1 MPITQIEKQ
10 PLLRKARWYSDRNRT
25 YKACRCY
32 LQLIQ
37 EDGNSIEAIEE
48 LALLYYDR
56 GDYELA
62 EICFK
67 HLLTVSGSR
76 PDVFLRIA
84 YCNFQTGFYS
94 QAKRILLDPSIEWA
108 DDYIEELLLNLSQ
121 CELQLGD
128 PIQALKF
135 LKKLNIS
142 HPSPLYYLLQAEIL
156 ESLSLFTAAI
166 EICRKGL
173 QRDPYFDDLLV
184 IKARMHLELREFDRA
199 KKIYLKMIQNQLFL
213 GEARY
218 DIEEYLHLNGSVTEL
233 EEILKYFDD
242 TLEFI

>member
-1 MPITQIEKQ
+1 MPITEIEKQ

-32 LQLIQ
+32 IQLIQ
-37 EDGNSIEAIEE
+37 AECPSLEAIEE

-62 EICFK
+62 EICFQ
-67 HLLTVSGSR
+67 HLLTLSEPR
-76 PDVFLRIA
+76 PDISIRIA
-84 YCNFQTGFYS
+84 YCCFQTGHYS
-94 QAKRILLDPSIEWA
+94 QAKRVLLDPKVHWDEE
-108 DDYIEELLLNLSQ
+108 YVEELLLNLSQ

-135 LKKLNIS
+135 LKKLNSS

-184 IKARMHLELREFDRA
+184 TKARIHLELGEFDRA

-218 DIEEYLHLNGSVTEL
+218 DIEEFLHLNGPVREL